1 MNIQSTSY
9 EYMGKKLLI
18 LIATIFVF
26 GFVFSGVVLI
36 ADSNGDEVHGKPIE
50 VVLQEIR
57 EHQGL
62 GPDELIDPRKVSK
75 KDLEELGEAVMSIM
89 HPDPEEHRLMDDM
102 MGGEGSARL
111 ARMHRRIA
119 LNYFNGDRDNMYG
132 MFRESSGMGNRED
145 MHGTSRGNR
154 GENGGMT
161 GRGMMGGNMM

>member
-1 MNIQSTSY
+1 MSIQSSY
-9 EYMGKKLLI
+9 DQMGRKLLI
-18 LIATIFVF
+18 SIAIILVIV
-26 GFVFSGVVLI
+26 FVFSGVAII
-36 ADSNGDEVHGKPIE
+36 ADSNENDIHGKPIE

-57 EHQGL
+57 ERQGL
-62 GPDELIDPRKVSK
+62 GPDDSIDPRKVSK

-89 HPDPEEHRLMDDM
+89 HPDPDEHRLMDDM

-119 LNYFNGDRDNMYG
+119 FNYLNGDGDNMFG
-132 MFRESSGMGNRED
+132 MFQERSGMDNRDD

-161 GRGMMGGNMM
+161 GRGMMDGGMM